1 MQSDGD
7 RVFFPTVT
15 KNDRRLF
22 LGATLAL
29 AVLPVPARSAE
40 GPFTVLVGTYT
51 DKESRGIYRFRFD
64 DATGVLTAD
73 GLAAETKNP
82 SFLTS
87 DPKGQ
92 FLFAVNET
100 DPSGGVSAFAI
111 AAKTG
116 ALTLINQQPSGGGS
130 PCHLT
135 LDHTGRFLLIAN
147 YGGSAAVLP
156 VGADGTLS
164 PAVARVAPEGR
175 GPQPNQDGSHVHGVY
190 LDPANRLLL
199 VPDLGIDKVLLYRFD
214 AKNGSLTP
222 GDPPAAALKSGA
234 GPRHLALSPDNR
246 FVYVVNEIDS
256 TVTTFAFD
264 TDRGRLEARETVST
278 LPEGFAGKNTTAEIA
293 VHPSGRFVYASNR
306 GHDSIAVFAVDA
318 AKGALRR
325 VEVVPVGGREP
336 RHFTIAP
343 SGRWLLAAHQKSDG
357 IAVFRLDPA
366 KGRLT
371 AAGAPVRAL
380 RPVNILFLPR

>member
-1 MQSDGD
+1 MMN
-7 RVFFPTVT
+7 R
-15 KNDRRLF
+15 RRLF
-22 LGATLAL
+22 LAATVGLASL
-29 AVLPVPARSAE
+29 AAVVRSAD
-40 GPFTVLVGTYT
+40 PPLTVFVGTYT
-51 DKESRGIYRFRFD
+51 EKDSRGIYRFRFD
-64 DATGVLTAD
+64 DATGTLTAD
-73 GLAAETKNP
+73 GLVAETKNP

-87 DPKGQ
+87 DPKGR

-100 DPSGGVSAFAI
+100 DPSGGVSAFAV
-111 AAKTG
+111 APQTG
-116 ALTLINQQPSGGGS
+116 ALTLLNQQASGGGS

-135 LDHTGRFLLIAN
+135 LDRTGRFLLIAN

-156 VGADGTLS
+156 VGADGKLS

-214 AKNGSLTP
+214 AKTGSLTP
-222 GDPPAAALKSGA
+222 ADPPSAALKSGA

-264 TDRGRLEARETVST
+264 AVRGRLEARGSLST
-278 LPEGFAGKNTTAEIA
+278 LPAGFQGENTTAEIT

-306 GHDSIAVFAVDA
+306 GHDSIAAFAGDA
-318 AKGALRR
+318 STGALSR

-336 RHFTIAP
+336 RHFVIAP
-343 SGRWLLAAHQKSDG
+343 SGRWLLAAHQKSDTIG
-357 IAVFRLDPA
+357 VFRIDSA
-366 KGRLT
+366 TGRLT
-371 AAGAPVRAL
+371 VAGTPVKAP
-380 RPVNILFLPR
+380 RPVDIYFLPR